1 MNKFFSNNLPWKL
14 ASLAIAS
21 LMWLFVINTQNP
33 LQPKEIREIS
43 VNIRGISEIES
54 KGYVVQNEE
63 ALRDTKIRVVVKGP
77 RLELENLE
85 KNKDGLIDAYIDLA
99 PFANTL
105 NTGSET
111 IERLVAY
118 NIKDIENVKIEDI
131 RPKTTYITFEKE
143 KSVTLPVEYTIKG
156 ENNSE
161 YMALEPIIKPK
172 EIEIKGPKSAV
183 ESVDKVIVDI
193 NIDEFSEDILSYT
206 LPIKALDSEGNEVTG
221 IRKSP
226 QYIDVTL
233 PIGKKKTVP
242 LEPQFQGTLPTG
254 YIQTNT
260 IVTPKEVTIVGKA
273 DVVDNIQTIKLG
285 KISLDNMIQSNTAKV
300 DFILPNGIE
309 TIDSIENK
317 AVVTVEIQ
325 KENTFDF
332 TINTESMNLNVV
344 GLLDGYKYEI
354 LEPQLDLILGG
365 TAENLL
371 KFDKNNINA
380 TIDLTGLATGDYSI
394 PLQIKVPEQLKI
406 VNTPLTIGIRIAPI
420 IEEVPEEEP
429 EEEPPVEEI
438 PPEELPAE

>member
-63 ALRDTKIRVVVKGP
+63 ALRDTKIRIVVKGP

-143 KSVTLPVEYTIKG
+143 KSITLPVKYTIQG

-183 ESVDKVIVDI
+183 ESVDKVVVDI

-332 TINTESMNLNVV
+332 TINTGSMNLKVV

-354 LEPQLDLILGG
+354 LE
-365 TAENLL
+365 
-371 KFDKNNINA
+371 
-380 TIDLTGLATGDYSI
+380 
-394 PLQIKVPEQLKI
+394 
-406 VNTPLTIGIRIAPI
+406 IGRASCR
-420 IEEVPEEEP
+420 ERVCQY
-429 EEEPPVEEI
+429 V
-438 PPEELPAE
+438 